1 MLSTLS
7 IQVATS
13 GKARS
18 VTVGGEEHAVPE
30 VLGPSV
36 RLGYGLARRRP
47 REDQGEPEVR
57 VQLPVRIPVQLGG
70 ETVGGDA
77 GGLRS
82 GLVEQKTIEDEPV
95 PSFSEGARCSRTWCD
110 RTFEFEMKY
119 SPAISPCDQ
128 VPQS

>member
-1 MLSTLS
+1 M
-7 IQVATS
+7 QVGDVWKT
-13 GKARS
+13 GRS

-47 REDQGEPEVR
+47 RKDEGEPEVR
-57 VQLPVRIPVQLGG
+57 VQLPVRIPIQLGG

-82 GLVEQKTIEDEPV
+82 RLVEQKTIEDEAGPELPRGREV
-95 PSFSEGARCSRTWCD
+95 QPHLVREDVRVRN
-110 RTFEFEMKY
+110 EVL
-119 SPAISPCDQ
+119 PAISPCDQ